1 MFFAWNLNVS
11 LKLTL
16 CTLFRLVSSLN
27 LVAVYLNRQPRIYFF
42 KGNKMSL
49 DQRAQIL
56 TATNS
61 ATYGVR
67 DLAQTLK
74 WKTANV
80 ISLLKKMNQEQLV
93 EFQQAPHS
101 KRGRPKKRIACTP
114 LGFEFLATYNKLK
127 MTPLKARK
135 EDLAHAVKDAAYAS
149 RLVANG
155 HAPFQIFMELN
166 MIARNI
172 TVSSE
177 TCEPV

>member
-1 MFFAWNLNVS
+1 
-11 LKLTL
+11 
-16 CTLFRLVSSLN
+16 
-27 LVAVYLNRQPRIYFF
+27 
-42 KGNKMSL
+42 MSL

-56 TATNS
+56 TTITS

-80 ISLLKKMNQEQLV
+80 VSLLKKMNEEQLV
-93 EFQQAPHS
+93 EFQQVPHS
-101 KRGRPKKRIACTP
+101 KRGRPKKRITCTP
-114 LGFEFLATYNKLK
+114 LGFAFLATYNKLK

-135 EDLAHAVKDAAYAS
+135 QDLSHAMKDAAYAS
-149 RLVANG
+149 RLVTNG
-155 HAPFQIFMELN
+155 HSPFQIFMELN

-177 TCEPV
+177 TSETV

>member
-1 MFFAWNLNVS
+1 
-11 LKLTL
+11 
-16 CTLFRLVSSLN
+16 
-27 LVAVYLNRQPRIYFF
+27 
-42 KGNKMSL
+42 MSL

-56 TATNS
+56 TTITS

-80 ISLLKKMNQEQLV
+80 VSLLKKMNEEQLV
-93 EFQQAPHS
+93 EFHQVPHS
-101 KRGRPKKRIACTP
+101 ERGRPKKNIICTP
-114 LGFEFLATYNKLK
+114 LGFAFLATYNKLK

-135 EDLAHAVKDAAYAS
+135 KDLSHAMKDAAYAS
-149 RLVANG
+149 RLVTNG
-155 HAPFQIFMELN
+155 HSPFQIFMDLN

-177 TCEPV
+177 TSETV

>member
-1 MFFAWNLNVS
+1 ML
-11 LKLTL
+11 
-16 CTLFRLVSSLN
+16 
-27 LVAVYLNRQPRIYFF
+27 
-42 KGNKMSL
+42 L

-56 TATNS
+56 TAVAS
-61 ATYGVR
+61 ATCGVR

-80 ISLLKKMNQEQLV
+80 VSLLKTMNEEQLV
-93 EFQQAPHS
+93 EAQQAPHS
-101 KRGRPKKRIACTP
+101 KRGRPKKNIVCTP

-135 EDLAHAVKDAAYAS
+135 EDLVHAVKDAAYAN

-155 HAPFQIFMELN
+155 HSTFQIFMELN

-172 TVSSE
+172 KVSSKTSE
-177 TCEPV
+177 TV